1 MTEKHAWLLIGGLL
15 AAGAVVYLASKRE
28 IIASITA
35 GEPTISYPSREK
47 PVGDWSV
54 E

>member
-1 MTEKHAWLLIGGLL
+1 MTERHAWILIGGLL

-28 IIASITA
+28 IFASITA
-35 GEPTISYPSREK
+35 GEPTITYRSNEK
-47 PVGDWSV
+47 PVGEWSA